1 MVQGLYKL
9 LAKALVNKLKRVIG
23 KVVSNFQHAFVE
35 RRQILNVA
43 LITNEAIDSRLKIST
58 PKIIHKLNI
67 EKAYDHVNWRFHL
80 EVIEK
85 MGFRQ
90 KWVGWMKWCMS

>member
-23 KVVSNFQHAFVE
+23 KVVANFQHAFVE
-35 RRQILNVA
+35 GRQILNVA
-43 LITNEAIDSRLKIST
+43 LITNEAIDSRLKSST

-67 EKAYDHVNWRFHL
+67 EKAYDHVHWRFHF